1 MPPKSRKNRCQPTA
15 RERLDH
21 LEAEK
26 KRLTA
31 SLRVLK
37 QKARRRTGKDDIAA
51 LSLSDSFKWILLL
64 LYVFGGYSVELA
76 QTYWIRKRAQKKLS
90 PLLPADTKAYIEDL
104 YLATEDTAIWE
115 CAESNTSAHK
125 FARKQAYVW
134 HAKAKLREYVRNSN
148 IHRGVAPSSRIIAR
162 RYNHFLDDIPFGVR
176 PGALDDPAEDVG
188 ARVFLCRWRR
198 SHGSKWGRIRVEDYV
213 PLEEKRAKARFGSGR
228 SNICNTYGTFFLIS
242 ERKKITKCGPKNGG
256 ISWPHIWVSL

>member
-1 MPPKSRKNRCQPTA
+1 M
-15 RERLDH
+15 L
-21 LEAEK
+21 
-26 KRLTA
+26 
-31 SLRVLK
+31 
-37 QKARRRTGKDDIAA
+37 
-51 LSLSDSFKWILLL
+51 
-64 LYVFGGYSVELA
+64 GGYSVDIA
-76 QTYWIRKRAQKKLS
+76 QDYWVRKRSRKKLP
-90 PLLPADTKAYIEDL
+90 PLEPVDTKAYIEDL

-115 CAESNTSAHK
+115 CAESNTSAQK

-148 IHRGVAPSSRIIAR
+148 IYRGVAPSSRIIAR

-213 PLEEKRAKARFGSGR
+213 PLEEKRAKARFRSGR
-228 SNICNTYGTFFLIS
+228 SNICIN
-242 ERKKITKCGPKNGG
+242 
-256 ISWPHIWVSL
+256 